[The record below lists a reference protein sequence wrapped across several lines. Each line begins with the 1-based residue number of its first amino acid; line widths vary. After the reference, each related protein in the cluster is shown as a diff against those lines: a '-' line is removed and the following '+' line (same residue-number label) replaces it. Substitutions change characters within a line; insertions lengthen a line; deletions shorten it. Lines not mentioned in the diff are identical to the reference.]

1 MVQWCTQLRS
11 QPRTLTPYT
20 YPMEFSPCSCQEL
33 LPSWA
38 NLQSEELPS
47 KTFSCVRLLW
57 LSLPCGSCSPALL
70 SARILGPA

>member
-1 MVQWCTQLRS
+1 MVRWCTQLRS
-11 QPRTLTPYT
+11 QQRTLTLYT

-47 KTFSCVRLLW
+47 KTFPASDCFGF
-57 LSLPCGSCSPALL
+57 PCHAIHALQHC
-70 SARILGPA
+70 